1 MAVGFCFFFFFTI
14 KVMDK
19 KKAYAIE
26 KYSATSMDAK
36 KKKKHCGE
44 RDQNAKG
51 KLYL

>member
-1 MAVGFCFFFFFTI
+1 
-14 KVMDK
+14 MDK

-26 KYSATSMDAK
+26 KYWATSMDAK
-36 KKKKHCGE
+36 KKKHCSE

>member
-1 MAVGFCFFFFFTI
+1 MAVGFCFFFFYNQSHGQE
-14 KVMDK
+14 
-19 KKAYAIE
+19 KAYAIE
-26 KYSATSMDAK
+26 KYWATSMDAK